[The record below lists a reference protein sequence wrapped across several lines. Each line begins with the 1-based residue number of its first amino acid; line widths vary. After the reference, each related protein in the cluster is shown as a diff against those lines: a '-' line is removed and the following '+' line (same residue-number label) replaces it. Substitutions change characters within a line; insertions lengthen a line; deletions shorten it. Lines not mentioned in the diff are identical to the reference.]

1 MHPKTHSKASEP
13 PAAAPSMDRPGEA
26 PRTAGWKADWR
37 LPLAA
42 WALWN
47 VFLLVM
53 VFA

>member
-1 MHPKTHSKASEP
+1 MHPKNPSKASASP
-13 PAAAPSMDRPGEA
+13 DAAASMDRPGEA
-26 PRTAGWKADWR
+26 PRTTGWKADWR

>member
-1 MHPKTHSKASEP
+1 MHPKNHSKAP
-13 PAAAPSMDRPGEA
+13 AAPSMERPGEA
-26 PRTAGWKADWR
+26 PRTTGWKADWR